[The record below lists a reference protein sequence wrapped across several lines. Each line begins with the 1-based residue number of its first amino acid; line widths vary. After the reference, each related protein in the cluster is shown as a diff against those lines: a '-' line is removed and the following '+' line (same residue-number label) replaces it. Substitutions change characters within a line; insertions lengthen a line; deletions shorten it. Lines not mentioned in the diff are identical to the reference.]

1 MDFNNK
7 DSRFSYVSKPVW
19 NILGSFFVGIGV
31 IGIFIPLLPTTPFL
45 LLAAYCF
52 NRGSDRMRNW
62 FKSNKLISSYVNNY
76 HKKKGIPVR
85 AKMNSIFILWIT
97 IGISIY
103 FVSNIYLR
111 IILAL
116 VIVGVTTHLLRIP
129 TLKDK

>member
-1 MDFNNK
+1 M
-7 DSRFSYVSKPVW
+7 W

-76 HKKKGIPVR
+76 HEKKGIPIR

-111 IILAL
+111 IILVL

-129 TLKDK
+129 TIKDK